1 MTYKEGVGDLEASS
15 HSCSLVAST
24 GLENIHFVFL
34 NLIRLKD
41 DLIITTLKNEYLDV
55 PQVI

>member
-1 MTYKEGVGDLEASS
+1 
-15 HSCSLVAST
+15 
-24 GLENIHFVFL
+24 VFL

-55 PQVI
+55 PQVIWIRVEALAKDLNDNAT